1 MLHQIEA
8 KMLSALSGK
17 MSAEELS
24 QAAGILLSSV
34 LSFSQSLK
42 EKGYVSIEQT
52 EEKKLSLTL
61 EGQGYAAKGLPEQ
74 SVHRAAQSGAAV
86 SSLSPIE
93 RSVGLPWASRNGWV
107 KIDCGRL
114 SSLCSPEPYL
124 LQVALSKISSHE
136 EVDDSAVSVLV
147 KRKLVTQ
154 SSLKKVYL
162 EPTALSPEEAPG
174 TASGTGGAVGDATT
188 GAGGAVANS
197 SGGAGA
203 SAAVRPEINSLTR
216 EMLLSGSFKGA
227 LFRPYDVSAPAE
239 IPSPAKRH
247 AISRLKQKISRI
259 FTDMGFDEM
268 QGSEAQSAFW
278 NFDALFQPQ
287 DHPARELAD
296 TFYLKNGI
304 DLPSDSE
311 LVSRI
316 KKVHEKSWGGAW
328 SGEVA
333 KKGVLRTHTT
343 AVSASYLYNECR
355 NSNAAK
361 KYFSIGKVYRN
372 EATDY
377 KHLAEFFQVEGIV
390 VWEGATFRDL
400 LGLLREFYRKLGFD
414 KIRFQ
419 PSYFPY
425 TEPSLEIS
433 VFFEKKQQW
442 LELGGAGIF
451 RPEVSIPLCD
461 RYPVLAWGLSLERPL
476 MLLNDMDDI
485 RDFYKGNAGWLRK
498 QKIQ

>member
-1 MLHQIEA
+1 MLHQIES
-8 KMLSALSGK
+8 KMLSALSGR
-17 MSAEELS
+17 MSSEELS
-24 QAAGILLSSV
+24 QKAGIPLSSV

-42 EKGYVSIEQT
+42 EKGHVSIEQT
-52 EEKKLSLTL
+52 EERKLSLTP

-74 SVHRAAQSGAAV
+74 SVHRAAQSGAFV
-86 SSLSPIE
+86 SSLSQLE

-107 KIDCGRL
+107 KIEGGRL
-114 SSLCSPEPYL
+114 TSLCSPEPYF
-124 LQVALSKISSHE
+124 LQEALSRISRHE
-136 EVDDSAVSVLV
+136 EVDDATVSTLLKRRLVSQAAV
-147 KRKLVTQ
+147 
-154 SSLKKVYL
+154 KKTYI
-162 EPTALSPEEAPG
+162 EPTALQPER
-174 TASGTGGAVGDATT
+174 ASGTEAIGSAEGGKASAS
-188 GAGGAVANS
+188 GA
-197 SGGAGA
+197 AGA
-203 SAAVRPEINSLTR
+203 AALAGAAAAPLEVNSLTR
-216 EMLLSGSFKGA
+216 DMLLSGSWRGA
-227 LFRPYDVSAPAE
+227 LFRSYDVSAPAE
-239 IPSPAKRH
+239 VPSPAKRH
-247 AISRLKQKISRI
+247 AISRLRHRISRI
-259 FTDMGFDEM
+259 FTEMGFEEM
-268 QGSEAQSAFW
+268 EGPEAQSAFW

-296 TFYLKNGI
+296 TFYLKQGI
-304 DLPSDSE
+304 PLPDDAG

-316 KKVHEKSWGGAW
+316 KKAHEKCWGGAW

-333 KKGVLRTHTT
+333 EKGVLRTHTT

-355 NSNAAK
+355 SREPK

-433 VFFEKKQQW
+433 VFFEKKSQW

-485 RDFYKGNAGWLRK
+485 RDFYRGNAGWLRK
-498 QKIQ
+498 QKVQ

>member
-1 MLHQIEA
+1 MLHQIET
-8 KMLSALSGK
+8 KMLAALSGRV
-17 MSAEELS
+17 SAEELS
-24 QAAGILLSSV
+24 QQAGIPLSSV

-42 EKGYVSIEQT
+42 EKGYISIEQT
-52 EEKKLSLTL
+52 EEKHVSLTA

-74 SVHRAAQSGAAV
+74 AVHRRAQSGAFV
-86 SSLSPIE
+86 TSLSPIE

-107 KIDCGRL
+107 KIEGGKL
-114 SSLCSPEPYL
+114 TSLCSTEPYF
-124 LQVALSKISSHE
+124 LQEALSKISGRE
-136 EVDDSAVSVLV
+136 PVDDSALSMLL
-147 KRKLVTQ
+147 KRKLATQ
-154 SSLKKVYL
+154 SSTKKVYL
-162 EPTALSPEEAPG
+162 EPTALAPEEA
-174 TASGTGGAVGDATT
+174 ASTGAAAATGAAAT
-188 GAGGAVANS
+188 GAG
-197 SGGAGA
+197 
-203 SAAVRPEINSLTR
+203 AAAQQEINSLTR
-216 EMLLSGSFKGA
+216 DMLLSGGYKGA

-239 IPSPAKRH
+239 VPSPAKRH
-247 AISRLKQKISRI
+247 AISRLRAKISRI

-304 DLPSDSE
+304 ELPTGPE

-316 KKVHEKSWGGAW
+316 KKVHEKSWGGDW
-328 SGEVA
+328 SGEIA
-333 KKGVLRTHTT
+333 KEGVLRTHTT
-343 AVSASYLYNECR
+343 CVSASYLYNECR
-355 NSNAAK
+355 GSKAAK
-361 KYFSIGKVYRN
+361 KYFSVGKVYRN

-400 LGLLREFYRKLGFD
+400 LGLLREFYRKLGFE

-498 QKIQ
+498 QKVQ

>member
-1 MLHQIEA
+1 MPGLGRA
-8 KMLSALSGK
+8 DGN
-17 MSAEELS
+17 
-24 QAAGILLSSV
+24 AA
-34 LSFSQSLK
+34 
-42 EKGYVSIEQT
+42 
-52 EEKKLSLTL
+52 
-61 EGQGYAAKGLPEQ
+61 
-74 SVHRAAQSGAAV
+74 
-86 SSLSPIE
+86 
-93 RSVGLPWASRNGWV
+93 N
-107 KIDCGRL
+107 
-114 SSLCSPEPYL
+114 
-124 LQVALSKISSHE
+124 
-136 EVDDSAVSVLV
+136 
-147 KRKLVTQ
+147 
-154 SSLKKVYL
+154 
-162 EPTALSPEEAPG
+162 
-174 TASGTGGAVGDATT
+174 
-188 GAGGAVANS
+188 
-197 SGGAGA
+197 GAGA
-203 SAAVRPEINSLTR
+203 AAAAPREINTLTR
-216 EMLLSGSFKGA
+216 EMLLSGSYKGA

-239 IPSPAKRH
+239 VPSPAKRH
-247 AISRLKQKISRI
+247 MISRLRSKISRI

-304 DLPSDSE
+304 ELPSDSE
-311 LVSRI
+311 LVARI
-316 KKVHEKSWGGAW
+316 KKVHEKCWGGAW

-355 NSNAAK
+355 GSNAPK
-361 KYFSIGKVYRN
+361 KYFSVGKVYRN

-498 QKIQ
+498 QKVQ

>member
-1 MLHQIEA
+1 MLHQIETR
-8 KMLSALSGK
+8 MLSALSGR

-24 QAAGILLSSV
+24 QKSGVPVSSV

-52 EEKKLSLTL
+52 EEKRAALTP
-61 EGQGYAAKGLPEQ
+61 EGQGYAATGLPEQ
-74 SVHRAAQSGAAV
+74 SVHLKAQSGAFIAA
-86 SSLSPIE
+86 LSPIE

-107 KIDCGRL
+107 KIDGGKL
-114 SSLCSPEPYL
+114 ISLCPTEPYFL
-124 LQVALSKISSHE
+124 KEALSKISRHE
-136 EVDDSAVSVLV
+136 GVDDAALSILA
-147 KRKLVTQ
+147 KRKLVLQ
-154 SSLKKVYL
+154 ASSRKIYL
-162 EPTALSPEEAPG
+162 EPTALAPEELPG
-174 TASGTGGAVGDATT
+174 AANGTGAAEPGASAA
-188 GAGGAVANS
+188 GAGS
-197 SGGAGA
+197 AGA
-203 SAAVRPEINSLTR
+203 SASPEINSLTR
-216 EMLLSGSFKGA
+216 EMLLSGSYKGA
-227 LFRPYDVSAPAE
+227 LFRPYDVTAPAE

-247 AISRLKQKISRI
+247 AISRLKRKISGI
-259 FTDMGFDEM
+259 FTEMGFGEM
-268 QGSEAQSAFW
+268 QGSEAQAAFW

-296 TFYLKNGI
+296 TFYLKGGMPLPG
-304 DLPSDSE
+304 DLE

-316 KKVHEKSWGGAW
+316 RKVHEKCWGGAW

-355 NSNAAK
+355 GGKEPK

-476 MLLNDMDDI
+476 MLLSEMDDI
-485 RDFYKGNAGWLRK
+485 RDFYKGNAGWLRR
-498 QKIQ
+498 QKVQ